1 MNRTLIYG
9 YKISQCLD
17 MIIPDSGP
25 GGRVMHAFQP
35 YPLDFFET
43 HPFEKFDKQWAEVV
57 VSDGKG
63 GANAMTVSWG
73 AFGTIWNKPCV
84 TLYVRESR
92 YTHDLLENTDKLS
105 INFFSED
112 YKQALKFLG
121 TVSGRN
127 ENKIQEARLH
137 DGLDDEIPYI
147 DEANLLFFCRKLSA
161 TPITAS
167 QILDEDILNA
177 QYKTGKKE
185 GDFHTMY
192 ICEVMKA
199 AAR

>member
-1 MNRTLIYG
+1 MNFTTDIFT
-9 YKISQCLD
+9 Q
-17 MIIPDSGP
+17 
-25 GGRVMHAFQP
+25 
-35 YPLDFFET
+35 
-43 HPFEKFDKQWAEVV
+43 FDKKWALLTAGDTE
-57 VSDGKG
+57 
-63 GANAMTVSWG
+63 NFNMMTISWG
-73 AFGTIWNKPCV
+73 GLGTIWNKPCV

-137 DGLDDEIPYI
+137 VGLDDEIPYI